1 MPFLADSLDI
11 TDSSLT
17 GDDWEGV
24 LAAFVAKD
32 DSWSD
37 SRNGPNRANC
47 PGKSSDSDDYFRYN
61 WATNPDASSSL
72 RKLVSIN
79 FAESA
84 VRALGFF
91 LPKSSRIAS
100 IPLLDG

>member
-1 MPFLADSLDI
+1 M
-11 TDSSLT
+11 
-17 GDDWEGV
+17 
-24 LAAFVAKD
+24 
-32 DSWSD
+32 
-37 SRNGPNRANC
+37 NGPNRANGF
-47 PGKSSDSDDYFRYN
+47 GKKPSDSDDYFRYN
-61 WATNPDASSSL
+61 WATNPDVSSSL

-100 IPLLDG
+100 IPLLDGYGTRGKSLRA